1 MDAYAK
7 EYSKAFDS
15 SFSLWK
21 SNYIGMAKKTVIK
34 QALKYAPIKA
44 DFQKALSTDEM
55 CIRDSYNSDNKSD
68 RQNPTYGFCLI
79 YCHGRRAIPM
89 GKIILA
95 ILGVVIVAVEEIFKE
110 DD

>member
-1 MDAYAK
+1 MIY
-7 EYSKAFDS
+7 
-15 SFSLWK
+15 
-21 SNYIGMAKKTVIK
+21 
-34 QALKYAPIKA
+34 
-44 DFQKALSTDEM
+44 
-55 CIRDSYNSDNKSD
+55 YNSDNKSD